1 MNNLADSL
9 TDTVI
14 SGFVSWL
21 PLLIGAAVFSIAV
34 SFVHGRID
42 RRDSRRRRKRG

>member
-9 TDTVI
+9 TDAVI

-42 RRDSRRRRKRG
+42 HRNSRRRRNRG